1 MDKICFIHIEKA
13 GGSTLHNWFKYYMP
27 NYLSLDPYY
36 TWTNEKDSEF
46 SNRELEI
53 LKMFHPMISG
63 FGGHRLRSY
72 LCYEDLFNQNLKYI
86 TFLRNPIARYLS
98 HFQHQNEMMKN
109 ERSLNE
115 FLNERRFNNF
125 MCVKICGKQ
134 DGVLAF
140 KQLKKMFSFVG
151 FVEDFNKSLLLL
163 CNEFSNHS
171 IQPYYEKKNEGN
183 RNMKINFD
191 KLDENFQFKIEQN
204 NREDII
210 LYKLAKD
217 YFSNIYDIN
226 YKGNI
231 NEDLKIFEKKLQFF
245 RYKILRK
252 KIIRIIKGYNHFITE
267 PISRKLVQNE

>member
-1 MDKICFIHIEKA
+1 
-13 GGSTLHNWFKYYMP
+13 
-27 NYLSLDPYY
+27 
-36 TWTNEKDSEF
+36 
-46 SNRELEI
+46 
-53 LKMFHPMISG
+53 
-63 FGGHRLRSY
+63 
-72 LCYEDLFNQNLKYI
+72 
-86 TFLRNPIARYLS
+86 
-98 HFQHQNEMMKN
+98 MKN

-151 FVEDFNKSLLLL
+151 FVEDFNKGLLLL